1 MATEH
6 PNVVLSR
13 QHFDLMADQYDE
25 LFVTHMHAYDLT
37 HDIILSMLPFDPS
50 ATVRVLEL
58 GLGTGNLTQKLLEQY
73 PLCTAVGYDL
83 SEEMLARARA
93 KLATAGAR
101 VELHQGDISQ
111 VAFKGP
117 FDAVISAVAVHH
129 VPPPDKPMLFQRLY
143 DVLRPGG
150 VLVLGDAFQAATPAL
165 GDRYRALAKA
175 SLEREG
181 IVDTPVYRAYRSRN
195 SQPSG
200 GSSTQMQQY
209 LEWMAQAGF
218 QNVDCVW
225 KYLSRAVVYG
235 ERPEAT

>member
-1 MATEH
+1 
-6 PNVVLSR
+6 
-13 QHFDLMADQYDE
+13 
-25 LFVTHMHAYDLT
+25 
-37 HDIILSMLPFDPS
+37 
-50 ATVRVLEL
+50 
-58 GLGTGNLTQKLLEQY
+58 
-73 PLCTAVGYDL
+73 
-83 SEEMLARARA
+83 
-93 KLATAGAR
+93 
-101 VELHQGDISQ
+101 
-111 VAFKGP
+111 
-117 FDAVISAVAVHH
+117 
-129 VPPPDKPMLFQRLY
+129 
-143 DVLRPGG
+143 

-181 IVDTPVYRAYRSRN
+181 IVDTPVYTAYRSRN

-200 GSSTQMQQY
+200 GSSTQIQQY